1 MGCSWQLNRQK
12 SESCFQLPT
21 FKRLLE
27 RLAITPAQEK
37 GCRILTTS
45 ENAIL
50 FRRTLVATAGKVQ
63 SITVEFGPIRF
74 GYADGAFDMPRI
86 ALGLLGTR
94 FRTKHVDG
102 VSPYNIISAL

>member
-1 MGCSWQLNRQK
+1 MVRSWQLNRQK

-50 FRRTLVATAGKVQ
+50 FRRTLVATAGKVSQLSLAQYDSGTLMEYLICLESHWAFWVHASEQ
-63 SITVEFGPIRF
+63 SMLME
-74 GYADGAFDMPRI
+74 
-86 ALGLLGTR
+86 
-94 FRTKHVDG
+94 